1 MLPHLKTILQT
12 NLLCLSQRYRPPLP
26 TLTLSLKSGSTS
38 KRSSALFKDSYLKVL
53 FNNLNDTG
61 IGVAKKSKK

>member
-12 NLLCLSQRYRPPLP
+12 NLLCLSQSNTHAKFERVEVL
-26 TLTLSLKSGSTS
+26 L
-38 KRSSALFKDSYLKVL
+38 SALFKDSYLKVL

-61 IGVAKKSKK
+61 IGVAKKSLT